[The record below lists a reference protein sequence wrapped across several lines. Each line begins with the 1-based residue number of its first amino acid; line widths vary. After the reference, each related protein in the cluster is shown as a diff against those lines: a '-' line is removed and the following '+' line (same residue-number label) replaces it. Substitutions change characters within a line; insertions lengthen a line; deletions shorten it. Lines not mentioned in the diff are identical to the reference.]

1 MNFPVDT
8 RSDTKANDNR
18 QFSTYSYQQ
27 PIQQSLQNPNI
38 LDRNYFQMNHQT
50 TNSDSLRLHN
60 PSDRLFETSQIY
72 QNFSADP
79 QNSYFGAD
87 PQNSYFGADPQ
98 NRNFGADPQNRN
110 FGADPQ
116 NRNFGADPQSHFQKT
131 RTSKSED
138 ESLSRVFIDIPHRN
152 YENEVSQRLNGF
164 GIVPKDTRYENDT
177 KSKTNDTANMRTN
190 RSFGTPSNNL

>member
-38 LDRNYFQMNHQT
+38 LDRNYFQMNHQI
-50 TNSDSLRLHN
+50 TNTESLRQHN
-60 PSDRLFETSQIY
+60 PTDRLFETSQIY
-72 QNFSADP
+72 QNFSVE
-79 QNSYFGAD
+79 
-87 PQNSYFGADPQ
+87 PQ
-98 NRNFGADPQNRN
+98 NRNFGVDP
-110 FGADPQ
+110 
-116 NRNFGADPQSHFQKT
+116 QKT
-131 RTSKSED
+131 RTSKSGD
-138 ESLSRVFIDIPHRN
+138 EALSRVFIDIPHRN

-177 KSKTNDTANMRTN
+177 KSKTNDTVNMRTN

>member
-8 RSDTKANDNR
+8 RLDTKANDNR

-38 LDRNYFQMNHQT
+38 LDRNYFQMNHQI
-50 TNSDSLRLHN
+50 TNTESLRQHN
-60 PSDRLFETSQIY
+60 PTDRLFETSQIY
-72 QNFSADP
+72 QNFMVE
-79 QNSYFGAD
+79 
-87 PQNSYFGADPQ
+87 PQ
-98 NRNFGADPQNRN
+98 NRNFSVDP
-110 FGADPQ
+110 
-116 NRNFGADPQSHFQKT
+116 QKT
-131 RTSKSED
+131 RSLKSRD
-138 ESLSRVFIDIPHRN
+138 EAISRVFIDIPHRN

>member
-8 RSDTKANDNR
+8 RTKENK
-18 QFSTYSYQQ
+18 QFSNLSYQQ

-50 TNSDSLRLHN
+50 TNSESLRLHN
-60 PSDRLFETSQIY
+60 PTNRLFETSQIY
-72 QNFSADP
+72 QNFMVE
-79 QNSYFGAD
+79 
-87 PQNSYFGADPQ
+87 PQ
-98 NRNFGADPQNRN
+98 NRNFGAE
-110 FGADPQ
+110 
-116 NRNFGADPQSHFQKT
+116 PQSNFQKT
-131 RTSKSED
+131 RTLKSGD
-138 ESLSRVFIDIPHRN
+138 EALSRVFIDIPHRN